1 MQRIILVQLYSIIS
15 SAYENEYG
23 MYKVYI
29 RAVAKN
35 LIFIYKLSR
44 GVPRSPLQVALP
56 SGAHLQSLGIYSL
69 SAVPNYG
76 AERSPHLPFVRFSRE
91 RFTCIVL
98 VADSDCGAI
107 SSSTGWCWHC
117 EAFETCPALQRLN
130 HNAIHCYSQ
139 RPSTIGCTS
148 SAS

>member
-1 MQRIILVQLYSIIS
+1 
-15 SAYENEYG
+15 
-23 MYKVYI
+23 MYKVHI

-56 SGAHLQSLGIYSL
+56 SGAQLQSLGIYSL
-69 SAVPNYG
+69 SALCSALLWSRVAQLAIRALRPREVYVLCT
-76 AERSPHLPFVRFSRE
+76 RSRVATPPAAVGVGIVKHLKRA
-91 RFTCIVL
+91 L
-98 VADSDCGAI
+98 
-107 SSSTGWCWHC
+107 
-117 EAFETCPALQRLN
+117 TCPPKTPL

-148 SAS
+148 STR